1 MLIIWPPDMKSQLTG
16 QDPYN
21 GKDRRQKEKGVVEN
35 EMVRIIDSMDMNLSK
50 LWEMSEG
57 QVSLT
62 CHCPWGHKESETT

>member
-1 MLIIWPPDMKSQLTG
+1 M
-16 QDPYN
+16 
-21 GKDRRQKEKGVVEN
+21 GKIEGKRRRGVVEN

-50 LWEMSEG
+50 LWEISEG